1 MNSATLDESLRC
13 LKTMRMM
20 SLGLRINQPHSI
32 TPWHSRVSIFPMRV
46 YGREWTQDSEGS
58 LHGGAPGRDCGLGN
72 KWGGS
77 RKGPWESK
85 MGCVLVGLSC
95 SNKTLETRWLKPQTS
110 ISRSSGDWE
119 VQNRDAGRFGFFL
132 AYRRLPALCV
142 FTMQRKSPSFPFSSC
157 KDTNPVMGAPPS

>member
-1 MNSATLDESLRC
+1 
-13 LKTMRMM
+13 MRMM
-20 SLGLRINQPHSI
+20 SLGFRINQPHST

-46 YGREWTQDSEGS
+46 YGLEWTQDSEGS

-95 SNKTLETRWLKPQTS
+95 SNKTLETGWLKPQTS

-119 VQNRDAGRFGFFL
+119 VQNRGAGRFGFFL
-132 AYRRLPALCV
+132 AYRWLPALCV